1 MSGGRT
7 KDRQKEDEDIDSLE
21 RKVEDLEERVNFIL
35 SLLGVNHGS
44 PVAEVVVMDGALL
57 GIIERA
63 GPNGLIFRP
72 ARDVRLSDEAKEYL
86 QGVLNGIRD
95 YQHESSGSATAEV
108 TLTERSGGWLDA
120 ITFSG
125 LKSKV
130 EFERAKLAAKV
141 AVEMSLR
148 GGGHG
153 GH

>member
-1 MSGGRT
+1 MSGPRT
-7 KDRQKEDEDIDSLE
+7 KGQKGDVDSLE

-35 SLLGVNHGS
+35 SLLGVNHGT
-44 PVAEVVVMDGALL
+44 PVAEVVVKDGAPL

-72 ARDVRLSDEAKEYL
+72 ARDVKLSDEAKEYL
-86 QGVLNGIRD
+86 QGVLDGIRG
-95 YQHESSGSATAEV
+95 YQRESSGSATADV
-108 TLTERSGGWLDA
+108 VLTERSGGLLDA

-125 LKSKV
+125 LRNQL

-148 GGGHG
+148 GGRRGDSR
-153 GH
+153 